1 MHTLFSFC
9 YVVINRKPNRL
20 FEQDYLLN
28 NSKVNLKPKV
38 SNCPLIVLT
47 KAPTSKYMCTDAIT
61 QLDIWIKMWHEQDT
75 TIQALLL
82 D

>member
-9 YVVINRKPNRL
+9 YVVIKQKNQNRL

-47 KAPTSKYMCTDAIT
+47 KAPTSNICVPMP
-61 QLDIWIKMWHEQDT
+61 
-75 TIQALLL
+75 
-82 D
+82 

>member
-9 YVVINRKPNRL
+9 YVVINKKPNRL

-47 KAPTSKYMCTDAIT
+47 KAPTSNICVPMP
-61 QLDIWIKMWHEQDT
+61 
-75 TIQALLL
+75 
-82 D
+82 